1 MWYFSLC
8 DFSLSNFVNTRYLL
22 LLLLL
27 LTRLHEIIQ
36 DREGSIIDL
45 HNLVDHR
52 AALVRPCKRAIR
64 QVNAG
69 SDRCQCDRLGHREV
83 HAILVQE
90 VVVRSRVHN
99 EKERDQHEDHDA
111 GGKCSGSRL
120 GRPLSQPYL
129 LGKSFAK
136 DEGCEIQ

>member
-45 HNLVDHR
+45 
-52 AALVRPCKRAIR
+52 AL
-64 QVNAG
+64 
-69 SDRCQCDRLGHREV
+69 
-83 HAILVQE
+83 
-90 VVVRSRVHN
+90 
-99 EKERDQHEDHDA
+99 
-111 GGKCSGSRL
+111 
-120 GRPLSQPYL
+120 
-129 LGKSFAK
+129 
-136 DEGCEIQ
+136 

>member
-45 HNLVDHR
+45 HNLSGARR
-52 AALVRPCKRAIR
+52 AAFSAHVYRPPARI
-64 QVNAG
+64 
-69 SDRCQCDRLGHREV
+69 
-83 HAILVQE
+83 
-90 VVVRSRVHN
+90 
-99 EKERDQHEDHDA
+99 
-111 GGKCSGSRL
+111 
-120 GRPLSQPYL
+120 
-129 LGKSFAK
+129 
-136 DEGCEIQ
+136 

>member
-45 HNLVDHR
+45 HHLVDHR
-52 AALVRPCKRAIR
+52 AA
-64 QVNAG
+64 
-69 SDRCQCDRLGHREV
+69 
-83 HAILVQE
+83 
-90 VVVRSRVHN
+90 
-99 EKERDQHEDHDA
+99 RDT
-111 GGKCSGSRL
+111 R
-120 GRPLSQPYL
+120 
-129 LGKSFAK
+129 
-136 DEGCEIQ
+136 